1 MTFSHQQS
9 AHCESG
15 VMSSLLTNAGFAI
28 SEPMVFGL
36 SSALAFAYL
45 PIIKLN
51 GMPLI
56 AYRMPPKHIINTL
69 NKRLGL
75 AIQTQRFSNAAAGQ
89 QALDQALAKQQAVGL
104 QTSVFWLP
112 YFPPEMRFHFNAH
125 NLLVYGKA
133 QDNYLISDPV
143 FEDVVQCDAA
153 ALTKA
158 RFAKGALAPKGL
170 MYTLGKT
177 PAEPNWPR
185 LIRQSIKATSR
196 ILDGLPL
203 PWIGVRGIL
212 HLANKIANLDPS
224 AVKYNRLYLTHI
236 VRMQEEIGTGGAG
249 FRFMYASFLQEAA
262 DKLNEP
268 LLQQAANQMTQIGD
282 GWRGFASQL
291 VQYCKAKQADTD
303 FAPLA
308 ASLRALAQQER
319 ELMRH
324 LAAWSSSRY

>member
-1 MTFSHQQS
+1 MTFIHHQS

-45 PIIKLN
+45 PIVKLN

-75 AIQTQRFSNAAAGQ
+75 AIQSQRFGSAEAGQ

-112 YFPPEMRFHFNAH
+112 YFPSEMRFHFNAH

-158 RFAKGALAPKGL
+158 RFARGALAPKGL

-177 PAEPNWPR
+177 PAEPNWPQ

-212 HLANKIANLDPS
+212 HLANKIAKLDPA

-268 LLQQAANQMTQIGD
+268 LLHTAANDMTAIGD

-291 VQYCKAKQADTD
+291 VQYCKARQTNTD

-308 ASLRALAQQER
+308 ASLRTLAAQER
-319 ELMRH
+319 QLMQQ
-324 LAAWSSSRY
+324 LAIWSKTRS